1 MNATASSQIFS
12 AARFGATLRRDWRME
27 RSQWAWRIVAMA
39 GVIGALMFFITAIT
53 NDVVALDGEPVMKNL
68 GFERVSLG
76 FLCFFMLFIFLCLG
90 ASLFYHG
97 YSTPGQRLNQLMNPA
112 STLEKFASRF
122 VICIIGV
129 PVAFALCWEVCDLLR
144 VWLGDMFYHRGVA
157 AHVNVFDALG
167 IVKLKVGTTL
177 FSPYMMLSWQAI
189 YALGSTLWPKN
200 SFLKTIGAMCVLEF
214 VYGFVGGWS
223 FSLFADFQN
232 ISVGADTS
240 VNLIENMSIFGII
253 SNIAVI
259 LFCFITAYFRMRE
272 EEIIQR
278 M

>member
-27 RSQWAWRIVAMA
+27 RSSWAWRILAMM
-39 GVIGALMFFITAIT
+39 GVIGVMMFLITAISS
-53 NDVVALDGEPVMKNL
+53 DVSFDSEPVIKNF
-68 GFERVSLG
+68 GIERISLG
-76 FLCFFMLFIFLCLG
+76 YLCFFMLFVFLCLG
-90 ASLFYHG
+90 ASQFYHG
-97 YSTPGQRLNQLMNPA
+97 YATPGQRLNQLMNPA

-129 PVAFALCWEVCDLLR
+129 PVAFALCWELCDLLR
-144 VWLGDMFYHRGVA
+144 VWLGDMFYSSGVS
-157 AHVNVFDALG
+157 AHVSVFDAMG
-167 IVKLKVGTTL
+167 IVKLKIGRTIY
-177 FSPYMMLSWQAI
+177 SPYMILCWQAI

-214 VYGFVGGWS
+214 IYGFVGGWS
-223 FSLFADFQN
+223 FSWFVDFNNLHVDSDAAINLFDNFE
-232 ISVGADTS
+232 
-240 VNLIENMSIFGII
+240 LFSIL
-253 SNIAVI
+253 SNVTVT